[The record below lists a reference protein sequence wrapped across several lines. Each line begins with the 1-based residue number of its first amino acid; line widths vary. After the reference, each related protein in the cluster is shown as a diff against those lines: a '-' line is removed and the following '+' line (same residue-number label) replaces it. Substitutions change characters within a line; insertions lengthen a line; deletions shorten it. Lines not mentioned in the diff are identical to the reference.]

1 MFRQTGSKKLVE
13 DEKQANVITYKT
25 FFVPNTSENTRK
37 NRGLFDA
44 GIKWDDYVLLV
55 ILAQR
60 GTEMTVQK
68 SRIITRFCIHGNR
81 TSASTI
87 AYHTINSIFPPR
99 HVLHIVRRCL
109 ARGRRF

>member
-1 MFRQTGSKKLVE
+1 VLRETGSKKLVE
-13 DEKQANVITYKT
+13 DQKQANVNTYKT
-25 FFVPNTSENTRK
+25 YFVPNTSESTLE
-37 NRGLFDA
+37 NRGLCDA
-44 GIKWDDYVLLV
+44 GIKWDDYVLLI

-68 SRIITRFCIHGNR
+68 SRIITPFCIHGNR

-99 HVLHIVRRCL
+99 HVAMVLGTRPADL
-109 ARGRRF
+109 T